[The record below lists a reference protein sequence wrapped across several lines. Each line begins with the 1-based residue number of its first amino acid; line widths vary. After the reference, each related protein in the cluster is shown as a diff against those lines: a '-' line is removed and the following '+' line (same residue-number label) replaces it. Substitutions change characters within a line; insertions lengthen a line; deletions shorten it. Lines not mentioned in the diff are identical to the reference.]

1 MFHIYKILP
10 RMSPHQGSSR
20 FTNAVSHHSLVT
32 MLADSLNLALRNQ
45 GTSPRPGSQWDALPA
60 SSCPEVCAIT
70 GMRCGAALLGIMGER
85 QESRA
90 SYSHGCATALFPQQ
104 KCCAATLHI
113 RVAGDS
119 AGRAAIALA
128 TSSSAP
134 RAPNSSTTASSPRAR
149 LLMNTTQF
157 RMTPPSPGCCL
168 KAVSTLPAASS
179 MRHIASHDVGA
190 HITLTHSEQ
199 KPKQAL
205 TRALQAAAA
214 ITLLVPATPN
224 TNTIQP
230 SAASSDLHRR
240 L

>member
-1 MFHIYKILP
+1 MERQLSPSHADKGPRGFARNRNFFDCQKVGLREHLGYSRPGGYIPRVEIMFHAYKILP
-10 RMSPHQGSSR
+10 RVSPHQGSSR

-45 GTSPRPGSQWDALPA
+45 GTSRRAGSQWDALPA

-90 SYSHGCATALFPQQ
+90 SYSHGCAAALFPQQ

-113 RVAGDS
+113 RVASAGDS

-134 RAPNSSTTASSPRAR
+134 RATNSSTTASSPR
-149 LLMNTTQF
+149 
-157 RMTPPSPGCCL
+157 
-168 KAVSTLPAASS
+168 
-179 MRHIASHDVGA
+179 
-190 HITLTHSEQ
+190 
-199 KPKQAL
+199 
-205 TRALQAAAA
+205 
-214 ITLLVPATPN
+214 
-224 TNTIQP
+224 
-230 SAASSDLHRR
+230 
-240 L
+240 